1 MRLFVLEVNQPDEQ
15 ISLAKANLFFAQT
28 QYSELNPDIY
38 LNQLDA
44 IASVLQ
50 EKLPDNSYPLKIIQT
65 INQYLFEELRFTG
78 NTRDYYDPR
87 NSYLNEVL
95 DRKLGIPISLSIL
108 YLEIAQRLNFPMVGI
123 GMPGHFL
130 IRPNFE
136 DAGIFVDAFN
146 QGEILFPEDCET
158 RLQQVYQQPVKLDSA
173 FLEPISNRQILVR
186 MLTNLKIIYINN
198 HLYDKALQVINS
210 LLIVMPDSEIELR
223 DRGLLYYQMGDGEH
237 AIVDLETYLKLS
249 PNAQDA
255 PAIYQLLEQI
265 RS

>member
-1 MRLFVLEVNQPDEQ
+1 MQAFVLEVNQPDEQ
-15 ISLAKANLFFAQT
+15 ISLAKAALFFAQT
-28 QYSELNPDIY
+28 QYPDLNPDDY
-38 LNQLDA
+38 LTKLDA

-50 EKLPDNSYPLKIIQT
+50 DRLPDNSYPLKMIQT

-87 NSYLNEVL
+87 NSYLHEVL

-146 QGEILFPEDCET
+146 QGEILFPEDCES
-158 RLQQVYQQPVKLDSA
+158 RLQQVYQQPVKLESA
-173 FLEPISNRQILVR
+173 FLEAISNRQILVR

-198 HLYDKALQVINS
+198 HLYENALQVINS
-210 LLIVMPDSEIELR
+210 LLILMPDSDMELR

-237 AIVDLETYLKLS
+237 AIIDLETYLKLS

-255 PAIYQLLEQI
+255 PAISQLLEQI

>member
-1 MRLFVLEVNQPDEQ
+1 MNRFVLEVNQPDDH

-28 QYSELNPDIY
+28 QYPELNLDIY

-95 DRKLGIPISLSIL
+95 DRKLGIPLSLSIL

-158 RLQQVYQQPVKLDSA
+158 RLQQVYQQPVKLDPA
-173 FLEPISNRQILVR
+173 FLAPISNRQILVR
-186 MLTNLKIIYINN
+186 MLTNLKFIYVNN
-198 HLYDKALQVINS
+198 NNYEKALQVINS
-210 LLIVMPDSEIELR
+210 LLILLPDSETELR

-265 RS
+265 RA

>member
-1 MRLFVLEVNQPDEQ
+1 MQAFVLEVNQPDEQ
-15 ISLAKANLFFAQT
+15 ISLAKAALFFAQT
-28 QYSELNPDIY
+28 QYPDLNPDDY
-38 LNQLDA
+38 LNKLDA

-50 EKLPDNSYPLKIIQT
+50 EKLPDNSYPLKMIQT

-87 NSYLNEVL
+87 NSYLHEVL

-146 QGEILFPEDCET
+146 QGEILFPEDCES
-158 RLQQVYQQPVKLDSA
+158 RLQQVYQQPVKLESA
-173 FLEPISNRQILVR
+173 FLEAISNRQILVR

-198 HLYDKALQVINS
+198 HLYENALQVINS
-210 LLIVMPDSEIELR
+210 LLILMPDSDMELR

>member
-1 MRLFVLEVNQPDEQ
+1 MRLFVLEVNQPDDQ
-15 ISLAKANLFFAQT
+15 ISLAKANLFFAQP
-28 QYSELNPDIY
+28 QYPEFNPDIY

-44 IASVLQ
+44 IASVLRDR
-50 EKLPDNSYPLKIIQT
+50 LPDNSYPLKIIQT

-95 DRKLGIPISLSIL
+95 DRKLGIPLSLSIL

-158 RLQQVYQQPVKLDSA
+158 RLQQVYQQPVKLDPA
-173 FLEPISNRQILVR
+173 FLAPISNRQILVR
-186 MLTNLKIIYINN
+186 MLTNLKFIYVNNN
-198 HLYDKALQVINS
+198 HYEKALRVINS
-210 LLIVMPDSEIELR
+210 LLILLPDSETELR

-237 AIVDLETYLKLS
+237 AIVDLETYLQLS
-249 PNAQDA
+249 PHAQDA

>member
-1 MRLFVLEVNQPDEQ
+1 MRLFVLEVNQPDDH

-28 QYSELNPDIY
+28 QYPELNLDIY

-95 DRKLGIPISLSIL
+95 DRKLGIPLSLSIL

-158 RLQQVYQQPVKLDSA
+158 RLQQVYQQPVKLDPA
-173 FLEPISNRQILVR
+173 FLAPISNRQILVR
-186 MLTNLKIIYINN
+186 MLTNLKFIYVNN
-198 HLYDKALQVINS
+198 NNYEKALQVINS
-210 LLIVMPDSEIELR
+210 LLILLPDSETELR

-265 RS
+265 RA

>member
-1 MRLFVLEVNQPDEQ
+1 MQAFVLEINQPDDQ
-15 ISLAKANLFFAQT
+15 ISLAKANLFFSQT
-28 QYSELNPDIY
+28 QYPELDPDIY
-38 LNQLDA
+38 LNKLDA

-78 NTRDYYDPR
+78 NSRDYYDPR

-108 YLEIAQRLNFPMVGI
+108 YLEIAQRLSFPMVGI

-158 RLQQVYQQPVKLDSA
+158 RLQQVYQQSVKLDPA

-198 HLYDKALQVINS
+198 HLYDKALQVINA
-210 LLIVMPDSEIELR
+210 LLILMPDSEMELR

-265 RS
+265 RF

>member
-1 MRLFVLEVNQPDEQ
+1 MQAFVLEVNQPDEQ
-15 ISLAKANLFFAQT
+15 ISLAKAALFFAQT
-28 QYSELNPDIY
+28 QYPDLNSDDY
-38 LNQLDA
+38 LTKLDA

-87 NSYLNEVL
+87 NSYLHEVL

-146 QGEILFPEDCET
+146 QGEILFPEDCES
-158 RLQQVYQQPVKLDSA
+158 RLQQVYQQPVKLESA
-173 FLEPISNRQILVR
+173 FLEAISNRQILVR

-198 HLYDKALQVINS
+198 HLYENALQVINS
-210 LLIVMPDSEIELR
+210 LLILMPDSEMELR

-255 PAIYQLLEQI
+255 PAISQLLEQI

>member
-1 MRLFVLEVNQPDEQ
+1 MKAFVLEVNQPDDQ

-28 QYSELNPDIY
+28 QYPELNPDIY

-44 IASVLQ
+44 IASVLRDR
-50 EKLPDNSYPLKIIQT
+50 LPENSYPLKIIQT

-78 NTRDYYDPR
+78 NNRDYYDPR

-95 DRKLGIPISLSIL
+95 DRKLGIPLSLSIL

-158 RLQQVYQQPVKLDSA
+158 RLQQVYQQPVKLDPA

-186 MLTNLKIIYINN
+186 MLTNLKFIYVNHNN
-198 HLYDKALQVINS
+198 YEKALQVINS
-210 LLIVMPDSEIELR
+210 LLILLPDSETELR

-237 AIVDLETYLKLS
+237 AIVDLETYLQLS
-249 PNAQDA
+249 PHAQDA

>member
-1 MRLFVLEVNQPDEQ
+1 MQAFVLEVNQPDEQ
-15 ISLAKANLFFAQT
+15 ISLAKAALFFAQT
-28 QYSELNPDIY
+28 QYPDLNPDDY
-38 LNQLDA
+38 LTKLDA

-50 EKLPDNSYPLKIIQT
+50 EKLPDNSYPLKMIQT

-87 NSYLNEVL
+87 NSYLHEVL

-146 QGEILFPEDCET
+146 QGEILFPEDCES
-158 RLQQVYQQPVKLDSA
+158 RLQQVYQQPVKLESA
-173 FLEPISNRQILVR
+173 FLEAISNRQILVR

-198 HLYDKALQVINS
+198 HLYENALQVINS
-210 LLIVMPDSEIELR
+210 LLILMPDSEMELR

-237 AIVDLETYLKLS
+237 AIIDLETYLKLS

-255 PAIYQLLEQI
+255 PAISQLLEQI

>member
-1 MRLFVLEVNQPDEQ
+1 MQAFVLEVNQPDEQ
-15 ISLAKANLFFAQT
+15 ISLAKAALFFAQT
-28 QYSELNPDIY
+28 QYPDLNPDDY
-38 LNQLDA
+38 LTKLDA

-50 EKLPDNSYPLKIIQT
+50 EKLPDNSYPLKMIQT

-87 NSYLNEVL
+87 NSYLHEVL

-146 QGEILFPEDCET
+146 QGEILFPEDCES
-158 RLQQVYQQPVKLDSA
+158 RLQQVYQQPVKLESA
-173 FLEPISNRQILVR
+173 FLEAISNRQILVR

-198 HLYDKALQVINS
+198 HLYENALQVINS
-210 LLIVMPDSEIELR
+210 LLILMPDSDMELR

-237 AIVDLETYLKLS
+237 AIIDLETYLKLS

-255 PAIYQLLEQI
+255 PAISQLLEQI

>member
-1 MRLFVLEVNQPDEQ
+1 MQAFVLEVNQPDEQ
-15 ISLAKANLFFAQT
+15 ISLAKAALFFAQT
-28 QYSELNPDIY
+28 QYPDLNPDDY
-38 LNQLDA
+38 LTKLDA
-44 IASVLQ
+44 IASNLQ

-87 NSYLNEVL
+87 NSYLHEVL

-146 QGEILFPEDCET
+146 QGEILFPEDCES
-158 RLQQVYQQPVKLDSA
+158 RLQQVYQQPVKLDPA
-173 FLEPISNRQILVR
+173 FLEAISNRQILVR

-198 HLYDKALQVINS
+198 HLYEKALQVINS
-210 LLIVMPDSEIELR
+210 LLILMPDSDMELR

-237 AIVDLETYLKLS
+237 AIIDLETYLKLS

-255 PAIYQLLEQI
+255 PAISQLLEQI

>member
-1 MRLFVLEVNQPDEQ
+1 MNEFVLEVNQPDEQ
-15 ISLAKANLFFAQT
+15 ISLAKANLFFSKT
-28 QYSELNPDIY
+28 QYPQLNPDIY

-95 DRKLGIPISLSIL
+95 DRKLGIPLSLSIL

-136 DAGIFVDAFN
+136 EAGIFVDAFN

-158 RLQQVYQQPVKLDSA
+158 RLQQVYQQPVKLDPA
-173 FLEPISNRQILVR
+173 FLAPISNRQILVR
-186 MLTNLKIIYINN
+186 MLTNLKFIYVNN
-198 HLYDKALQVINS
+198 NNYEKALQVINS
-210 LLIVMPDSEIELR
+210 LLILLPDSETELR

-265 RS
+265 RA

>member
-1 MRLFVLEVNQPDEQ
+1 MQAFVLEVNQPDEQ
-15 ISLAKANLFFAQT
+15 ISLAKAALFFAQT
-28 QYSELNPDIY
+28 QYPDLNPDDY
-38 LNQLDA
+38 LTKLDA

-87 NSYLNEVL
+87 NSYLHEVL

-146 QGEILFPEDCET
+146 QGEILFPEDCES
-158 RLQQVYQQPVKLDSA
+158 RLQQVYQQPVKLESA
-173 FLEPISNRQILVR
+173 FLEAISNRQILVR

-198 HLYDKALQVINS
+198 HLYENALQVINS
-210 LLIVMPDSEIELR
+210 LLILMPDSEMELR

-237 AIVDLETYLKLS
+237 AIIDLETYLKLS

-255 PAIYQLLEQI
+255 LAIYQLLEQI

>member
-1 MRLFVLEVNQPDEQ
+1 MRAFVLEVNQPDEQ
-15 ISLAKANLFFAQT
+15 ISLAKAALFFAQT
-28 QYSELNPDIY
+28 QYPDLNPDDY
-38 LNQLDA
+38 LNKLDA
-44 IASVLQ
+44 IASVLR

-87 NSYLNEVL
+87 NSYLHEVL
-95 DRKLGIPISLSIL
+95 ERKLGIPLSLSIL

-158 RLQQVYQQPVKLDSA
+158 RLQQVYQQPVKLDPA
-173 FLEPISNRQILVR
+173 FLAPISNRQILVR
-186 MLTNLKIIYINN
+186 MLTNLKFIYVNN
-198 HLYDKALQVINS
+198 NSYEKALQVINS
-210 LLIVMPDSEIELR
+210 LLILLPDSETELR

-265 RS
+265 RF

>member
-1 MRLFVLEVNQPDEQ
+1 MKAFVLEVNQPDDQ

-28 QYSELNPDIY
+28 QYPKLNPDIY

-44 IASVLQ
+44 IASVLRDR
-50 EKLPDNSYPLKIIQT
+50 LPDNSYPLKIIQT

-95 DRKLGIPISLSIL
+95 DRKLGIPLSLSIL

-158 RLQQVYQQPVKLDSA
+158 RLQQVYQQPVKLDPA
-173 FLEPISNRQILVR
+173 FLAPISNRQILVR
-186 MLTNLKIIYINN
+186 MLTNLKFIYVN
-198 HLYDKALQVINS
+198 HNHYEKALQVINS
-210 LLIVMPDSEIELR
+210 LLILMPDSETELR

-237 AIVDLETYLKLS
+237 AIVDLETYLQLS

>member
-1 MRLFVLEVNQPDEQ
+1 MQAFVLEVNQPDEQ
-15 ISLAKANLFFAQT
+15 ISLAKAALFFAQT
-28 QYSELNPDIY
+28 QYPDLNPDDY
-38 LNQLDA
+38 LTKLDA

-87 NSYLNEVL
+87 NSYLHEVL

-146 QGEILFPEDCET
+146 QGEILFPEDCES
-158 RLQQVYQQPVKLDSA
+158 RLQQVYQQPVKLESA
-173 FLEPISNRQILVR
+173 FLEAISNRQILVR

-198 HLYDKALQVINS
+198 HLYEKALQVINS
-210 LLIVMPDSEIELR
+210 LLILMPDSDMELR

-237 AIVDLETYLKLS
+237 AIIDLETYLKLS

-255 PAIYQLLEQI
+255 PAISQLLEQI

>member
-1 MRLFVLEVNQPDEQ
+1 MQAFVLEVNQPDEQ
-15 ISLAKANLFFAQT
+15 ISLAKAALFFAQT
-28 QYSELNPDIY
+28 QYPDLNPDDY
-38 LNQLDA
+38 LTKLDA

-50 EKLPDNSYPLKIIQT
+50 EKLPDNSYPLKMIQT

-87 NSYLNEVL
+87 NSYLHEVL

-146 QGEILFPEDCET
+146 QGEILFPEDCES
-158 RLQQVYQQPVKLDSA
+158 RLQQVYQQPVKLESA
-173 FLEPISNRQILVR
+173 FLQAISNRQILVR

-198 HLYDKALQVINS
+198 HLYEKALQVINS
-210 LLIVMPDSEIELR
+210 LLILMPDSDMELR

-265 RS
+265 RF

>member
-1 MRLFVLEVNQPDEQ
+1 MNGFVLEVNQPDDQ
-15 ISLAKANLFFAQT
+15 ISLAKANLFFAQI
-28 QYSELNPDIY
+28 QYPELNPDIY

-78 NTRDYYDPR
+78 NSRDYYDPR
-87 NSYLNEVL
+87 NSYLHEVL
-95 DRKLGIPISLSIL
+95 DRKLGIPLSLSIL

-136 DAGIFVDAFN
+136 EAGIFVDAFN

-158 RLQQVYQQPVKLDSA
+158 RLQQVYQQPVKLDPA
-173 FLEPISNRQILVR
+173 FLAPISNRQILVR
-186 MLTNLKIIYINN
+186 MLTNLKFIYVNQN
-198 HLYDKALQVINS
+198 YYEKALQVINS
-210 LLIVMPDSEIELR
+210 LLILLPDSETELR

>member
-1 MRLFVLEVNQPDEQ
+1 MRAFVLEVNQPDKQ
-15 ISLAKANLFFAQT
+15 ISLAKAALFFAQT
-28 QYSELNPDIY
+28 QYPDLNPNDY
-38 LNQLDA
+38 LNKLDA

-87 NSYLNEVL
+87 NSYLHEVL
-95 DRKLGIPISLSIL
+95 DRKLGIPLSLSIL
-108 YLEIAQRLNFPMVGI
+108 YLEIAQRLDFPMVGI

-158 RLQQVYQQPVKLDSA
+158 RLQQVYQQPVKLDPA
-173 FLEPISNRQILVR
+173 FLAPISNRQILVR
-186 MLTNLKIIYINN
+186 MLTNLKFIYVNN
-198 HLYDKALQVINS
+198 NNYEKALQVINS
-210 LLIVMPDSEIELR
+210 LLILLPDSETELR

-265 RS
+265 RA

>member
-1 MRLFVLEVNQPDEQ
+1 
-15 ISLAKANLFFAQT
+15 
-28 QYSELNPDIY
+28 
-38 LNQLDA
+38 LDA
-44 IASVLQ
+44 IASVLRDR
-50 EKLPDNSYPLKIIQT
+50 LPENSYPLKIIQT

-95 DRKLGIPISLSIL
+95 DRKLGIPLSLSIL

-158 RLQQVYQQPVKLDSA
+158 RLQQVYQQPVKLDPA
-173 FLEPISNRQILVR
+173 FLAPISNRQILVR
-186 MLTNLKIIYINN
+186 MLTNLKFIYVN
-198 HLYDKALQVINS
+198 HNHYEKALQVINS
-210 LLIVMPDSEIELR
+210 LLILLPDSETELR

-237 AIVDLETYLKLS
+237 AIVDLETYLQLS